1 MSDRYDD
8 PGYPGL
14 GGAGSGAGAGSGGG
28 AGGGASAGGAD
39 REFPAPTG
47 FLRGVGVVIVA
58 VVIGILLL
66 PSGTRAPLGVRTVSA
81 SAPPTSSPTTTVP
94 RAGSTTTT
102 LATIVPGAASV
113 HVLVAN
119 GTSITDL
126 AGGTSTYLRS
136 RGFLTLTA
144 TNATTKVTGTQVY
157 VVSGPSSSATS
168 VTEALGLPASTV
180 QPTSAV
186 APVHSTTGANV
197 VVVAGPDLVRLA
209 PTGSTT
215 SAAGAPT
222 D

>member
-14 GGAGSGAGAGSGGG
+14 GGGGAPPPGGG
-28 AGGGASAGGAD
+28 GD

-58 VVIGILLL
+58 VVIGILLM
-66 PSGTRAPLGVRTVSA
+66 PSATRAPLGVKTVAA
-81 SAPPTSSPTTTVP
+81 STATTTSPPTTTP

-102 LATIVPGAASV
+102 LATIVPGSASI

-119 GTSITDL
+119 GTTINGL
-126 AGGTSTYLRS
+126 AGGTSTYLKS
-136 RGFLTLTA
+136 RGFLALTP

-157 VVSGPSSSATS
+157 AVSGPSSSATT
-168 VTEALGLPASTV
+168 VTNALGLPASTI

-186 APVHSTTGANV
+186 APVRSASGANV
-197 VVVAGPDLVRLA
+197 VVIVGPDLVRLA
-209 PTGSTT
+209 PTSTT

>member
-1 MSDRYDD
+1 MSDRYED
-8 PGYPGL
+8 PAYPGL
-14 GGAGSGAGAGSGGG
+14 GGAGSGAGGGSSGGSGAG
-28 AGGGASAGGAD
+28 AE

-58 VVIGILLL
+58 VVIGVLLL
-66 PSGTRAPLGVRTVSA
+66 PSATRAPLGVKTVSA
-81 SAPPTSSPTTTVP
+81 STPPTSSPSTTVP
-94 RAGSTTTT
+94 SASTTTT
-102 LATIVPGAASV
+102 LATIVPGAASI
-113 HVLVAN
+113 HVLVVN

-136 RGFLTLTA
+136 RGFLTLPA

-157 VVSGPSSSATS
+157 VVSGPSSAATS

-186 APVHSTTGANV
+186 APVHSTSGANV

-215 SAAGAPT
+215 SSAGAPT